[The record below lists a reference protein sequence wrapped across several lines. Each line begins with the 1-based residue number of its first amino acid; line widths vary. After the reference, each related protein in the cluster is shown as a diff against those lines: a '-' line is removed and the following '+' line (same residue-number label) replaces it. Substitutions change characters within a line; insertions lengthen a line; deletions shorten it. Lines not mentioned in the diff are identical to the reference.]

1 MIDNDSINW
10 KFVNWG
16 FKYSRKL
23 SWVNMNSK
31 ISLAL
36 FFGSDTD
43 ISTLKNLGIG
53 HIPTPNPNTYTILGT

>member
-1 MIDNDSINW
+1 
-10 KFVNWG
+10 
-16 FKYSRKL
+16 
-23 SWVNMNSK
+23 MNSK
-31 ISLAL
+31 LSLAL